1 MTISVKTVSGMR
13 AIQRLRVMH
22 FGELRTIRSLK
33 VMDNGNLRLVGN
45 FYGDVSVN
53 VTPSIVTGTSTNG
66 VATTSPATANVTG
79 GLYPYTYQWTLV
91 SDTVPGTPIA
101 VSPTQRVTTFRGQT
115 DGDAVF
121 KVTVT
126 DSLGSQGEATVT
138 ANFVDLR

>member
-53 VTPSIVTGTSTNG
+53 VTPSVVTGASTNG
-66 VATTSPATANVTG
+66 IATTGTATANITG
-79 GLYPYTYQWTLV
+79 GLLPYTYQWTLV
-91 SDTVPGTPIA
+91 SNSAPGTPYP
-101 VSPTQRVTTFRGQT
+101 VTPNQRTTAFTGQT
-115 DGDAVF
+115 NGNAVF
-121 KVTVT
+121 KVVVT
-126 DSLGSQGEATVT
+126 DSLGSQSEASVT
-138 ANFVDLR
+138 ARFVDIN